1 MKDMM
6 EYKGYF
12 GSVHYSDEDSIFF
25 GKIEFIRGLINYE
38 GESVTT
44 LKEAFK
50 EAVEDYLILCEE
62 SGKEPEKPFK
72 GTFNVRVG
80 KDLHR
85 KAALYAE
92 SHKMSLNHLM
102 SHALQDYLRIDR

>member
-1 MKDMM
+1 M

-25 GKIEFIRGLINYE
+25 GKIEFIRSLINYE
-38 GESVTT
+38 GSDVTS
-44 LKEAFK
+44 LKKSFRN
-50 EAVEDYLILCEE
+50 AVDDYLSLCEE
-62 SGKEPEKPFK
+62 SGRESEKPFK

-92 SHKMSLNHLM
+92 SHKVSLNHLM
-102 SHALQDYLRIDR
+102 SHALQEYLYEKR